1 MADEVKK
8 DVVSNQDG
16 TGKEQPKQDEKKD
29 EMKDEKKD
37 ETKSDEKKESGF
49 SKWWK
54 GTKAKV
60 DSDMLESHIQSAYAT
75 THGTFDV
82 YNYEGGLFNG
92 FSVNGEIV
100 DGALIY
106 WAKDPI
112 KEFAVAVDRKDNKA
126 YYVGTSE
133 PVDLKV
139 TYEGTDYVR
148 KGLKATLDANVEEV
162 HVVKADKRYF
172 LYKGNT
178 AAKK

>member
-8 DVVSNQDG
+8 DVVSSQDG
-16 TGKEQPKQDEKKD
+16 TGKEQPKEDA
-29 EMKDEKKD
+29 KKD
-37 ETKSDEKKESGF
+37 ETKKVEAKSDEKKESGF

-54 GTKAKV
+54 GTKAKM

-75 THGTFDV
+75 AHGTFDV

-92 FSVNGEIV
+92 YSVNGEIV
-100 DGALIY
+100 DGALTY

-112 KEFAVAVDRKDNKA
+112 KEFAVVVDRKDNKA
-126 YYVGTSE
+126 YYAGTSE

-139 TYEGTDYVR
+139 TYEGTEYTR